1 MKYFNEKQFKKLE
14 PIKEYLITVERAQF
28 KKATTPGEN
37 EIAASVWE
45 EYSGEQTQKSW
56 GCANCVYNLF
66 KKVAQVYFLTM
77 KNNEEKKATQKKK
90 NDTPKKP
97 APKAKTNNKTAKKK

>member
-1 MKYFNEKQFKKLE
+1 MKYFNEKQLKKLE
-14 PIKEYLITVERAQF
+14 PITQYLITVERAQF

-37 EIAASVWE
+37 EIAAEVWE
-45 EYSGEQTQKSW
+45 EYSGEKTQKSW

-77 KNNEEKKATQKKK
+77 KNNEKKQATQKKK
-90 NDTPKKP
+90 NDTPKKVASKP
-97 APKAKTNNKTAKKK
+97 APKNKTAKKK

>member
-1 MKYFNEKQFKKLE
+1 MKYFNEKQLKKLE
-14 PIKEYLITVERAQF
+14 PITQYLITVERAQF

-37 EIAASVWE
+37 EIAAEVWE

-66 KKVAQVYFLTM
+66 KKVAQVYFLTI
-77 KNNEEKKATQKKK
+77 KNNEKKQATQKKK
-90 NDTPKKP
+90 NDTPKKV